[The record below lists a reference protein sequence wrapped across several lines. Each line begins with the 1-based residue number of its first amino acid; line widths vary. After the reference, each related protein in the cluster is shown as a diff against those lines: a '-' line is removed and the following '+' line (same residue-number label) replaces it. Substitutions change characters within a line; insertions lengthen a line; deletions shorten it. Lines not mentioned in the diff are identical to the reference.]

1 MRCVAGVV
9 NRADIEGVK
18 TVATILAY
26 TSPALGHLFPFS
38 ALLSEL
44 SGRGHKI
51 HLRTLSAGVEM
62 GRSLGFS
69 TDVTDPRIEAVA
81 HEDWKASNPHAAL
94 KMAFDVFCRRAA
106 YEIADFTDAI
116 KQTRPDALIVDA
128 NCWGAQSVADAGDIP
143 WACFCPY
150 TPALQ
155 SPGVPPFG
163 LGLAPLPGLLGR
175 VRDAAL
181 RPIVMGMLENTVLPL
196 GNKIR
201 AQAGAPP
208 VASAD
213 EFMRRAPLMLVA
225 TGKPFEYPQTDWGDA
240 VQMIGPCMFE
250 PAMDKVPD
258 WLAAIDRPIVLVTTS
273 SQKQADA
280 KLVATAMTALADE
293 PVHVVA
299 TLPAGLPSDITLA
312 PNATVREFVPHGPV
326 LDRAVCAVTHGGM
339 GATQKALA
347 RGVPVC
353 VVPFGRD
360 QFEVARRV
368 EVAGCGTRLPAKKLT
383 PARLLANV
391 RQAMTMTG
399 GARRVATGFAA
410 TGGVG
415 RGADLI
421 EQRVLSRSHTSR
433 VSEYVRITKGRE
445 SPGQPLLRQLRRSA
459 TTVGSE

>member
-1 MRCVAGVV
+1 
-9 NRADIEGVK
+9 
-18 TVATILAY
+18 
-26 TSPALGHLFPFS
+26 
-38 ALLSEL
+38 
-44 SGRGHKI
+44 
-51 HLRTLSAGVEM
+51 
-62 GRSLGFS
+62 
-69 TDVTDPRIEAVA
+69 
-81 HEDWKASNPHAAL
+81 
-94 KMAFDVFCRRAA
+94 MAFDVFCRRAA
-106 YEIADFTDAI
+106 YEIADFNDAI
-116 KQTRPDALIVDA
+116 TRTRPDALIVDA

-150 TPALQ
+150 TPALH

-201 AQAGAPP
+201 ASAGAPP
-208 VASAD
+208 VGSAD

-258 WLAAIDRPIVLVTTS
+258 WLTAIDRPIVLVTTS

-280 KLVATAMTALADE
+280 KLVATAMTALANE

-445 SPGQPLLRQLRRSA
+445 SASQPLLRQLRRSA

>member
-1 MRCVAGVV
+1 MAR
-9 NRADIEGVK
+9 
-18 TVATILAY
+18 ILAY

-44 SGRGHKI
+44 SSRGHNI
-51 HLRTLSAGVEM
+51 HLRTLSTGVEL
-62 GRSLGFS
+62 GISLGLS
-69 TDVTDPRIEAVA
+69 TDAIDPRIEAIV

-106 YEIADFTDAI
+106 YEIADFTDAVTR
-116 KQTRPDALIVDA
+116 TRPDALIVDV
-128 NCWGAQSVADAGDIP
+128 NCWGAQSVADARDIP

-163 LGLAPLPGLLGR
+163 LGLAPLTGLLGR

-181 RPIVMGMLENTVLPL
+181 RPIVMGMLEKTVLPL

-201 AQAGAPP
+201 ASAGAPP

-213 EFMRRAPLMLVA
+213 DFMRRAPLMLVA

-250 PAMDKVPD
+250 PATDTVPD
-258 WLAAIDRPIVLVTTS
+258 WLTAIDRPIVLVTTS

-299 TLPAGLPSDITLA
+299 TLPAGLPSGITPA
-312 PNATVREFVPHGPV
+312 PNATVRKFAPHGPI
-326 LDRAVCAVTHGGM
+326 LDRAVCAITHGGM

-368 EVAGCGTRLPAKKLT
+368 EVARCGTRLPARKLT
-383 PARLLANV
+383 PARLSAKV
-391 RQAMTMTG
+391 REAMTMTD
-399 GARRVATGFAA
+399 GAGRVAAGFAA
-410 TGGVG
+410 TGGVA

-421 EQRVLSRSHTSR
+421 EQRVLKSSRTSR
-433 VSEYVRITKGRE
+433 VSPYVTIPKPIDRVAHPDIPITR
-445 SPGQPLLRQLRRSA
+445 
-459 TTVGSE
+459 